1 MKKNAVKGSLGAIAL
16 ASVMTMSMGAPV
28 FAAEYN
34 TVIGG
39 TATTTFDKYLVMDKQ
54 AEVPNASFTYAV
66 TAGKAK
72 AYDVKGKTFEVLAGV
87 DADKVTMAGV
97 GGTTEAAAA
106 ANTIVFKQ
114 GDATLNDENALV
126 KNYDKATE
134 KYAKKTAT
142 LDFSKCKFT
151 EPGIYRY
158 IVTESGKNQGVT
170 NDADATRVVDVY
182 VNDASDGKGYKL
194 TIAGYVLHSNA
205 DDAPD
210 VSLGENN
217 GSAGAYVG
225 TKSQGFTNSYD
236 TSDITIRKEVSGNQA
251 SRNKYFEFTVNI
263 AGAVPGTV
271 YDVDLTKAET
281 TTQSNAATIKDN
293 EGKTN
298 PATLTVGKDGTVTQK
313 FYLAHGQEIKIQGI
327 AKDSTYNVTENAED
341 YKSTAAGV
349 TDYTDATN
357 GTVVSTDLKTSYL
370 NTRDGVIPTGVIM
383 TVAPFAAVTLLGGV
397 GAVTMVMKKRKS
409 SEEE

>member
-1 MKKNAVKGSLGAIAL
+1 MKKKNVTKKSIGAVVFASAL
-16 ASVMTMSMGAPV
+16 TMSMGMPAL
-28 FAAEYN
+28 AAGNYA
-34 TVIGG
+34 TIDG
-39 TATTTFDKYLVMDKQ
+39 TKTTTFDKYLVMDKQ

-66 TAGKAK
+66 TAGEAK
-72 AYDVKGKTFEVLAGV
+72 TYNVADKKFEILAGV

-97 GGTTEAAAA
+97 GSKT
-106 ANTIVFKQ
+106 ANTIAYSQ
-114 GDATLNDENALV
+114 GDATSNDENALV
-126 KNYDKATE
+126 KGYDKTTE

-142 LDFSKCKFT
+142 LDFSACKFT

-158 IVTESGKNQGVT
+158 IVTESGTNQAVT

-182 VNDASDGKGYKL
+182 VNDASDNTEYKL
-194 TIAGYVLHSNA
+194 RIAGYVLHSNTNG
-205 DDAPD
+205 APN

-217 GSAGAYVG
+217 
-225 TKSQGFTNSYD
+225 KSQGFTNSYD

-263 AGAVPGTV
+263 ANAVPGTV
-271 YDVDLTKAET
+271 YKVDLSNADA
-281 TTQSNAATIKDN
+281 TTQSNAATITAN

-298 PATLTVGKDGTVTQK
+298 PATLTVGEDRTVTQK

-327 AKDSTYNVTENAED
+327 AKGSAYTVTEIAED

-349 TDYTDATN
+349 TNYTDATN
-357 GTVVSTDLKTSYL
+357 GTVASKDLKTSYL

-383 TVAPFAAVTLLGGV
+383 AVAPFAAVTLLGGAGV
-397 GAVTMVMKKRKS
+397 VTMVMKKKKS